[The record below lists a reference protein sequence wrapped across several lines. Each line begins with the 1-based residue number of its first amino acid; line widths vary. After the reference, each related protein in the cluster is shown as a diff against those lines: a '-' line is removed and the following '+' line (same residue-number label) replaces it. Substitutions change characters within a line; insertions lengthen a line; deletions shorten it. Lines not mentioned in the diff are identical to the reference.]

1 MTFSV
6 IYTARARRDL
16 KKLPRDVA
24 RRYIQT
30 ISEIK
35 EDPFSA
41 VHKMEGFRKDPLFSF
56 RIGEYRAILS
66 IEGDRLIIFV
76 LENGHRS
83 TIYRKY

>member
-24 RRYIQT
+24 RRCVQA
-30 ISEIK
+30 ISGIK

-41 VHKMEGFRKDPLFSF
+41 VHRIEGFRNEPLFSF

-66 IEGDRLIIFV
+66 IEGDRLIIFF
-76 LENGHRS
+76 LEIGHRS